1 MVGGEF
7 TQAARRAR
15 KAQSM
20 SAREE
25 GGGVPKEGSS
35 PQEANRSSSENAGQ
49 RAISEQEYDGRAA
62 TQEQQPAGDV
72 PDLTLDIPSLG
83 VEELNLDVENLRA
96 RVSLHAELADMV
108 KLSVGVEADVDK
120 VKLEA
125 KGVEAQLLLKVGLD
139 NVRAILTQA
148 LEALDNNPGILEDLL
163 RTSGEPPGGAGQR
176 ALEGATGLTEATLEQ
191 GAGGGTEDPETE
203 EENAREPEATD
214 AARRKA
220 KDLGIDLSQV
230 EGTGAGGRILIR
242 DVHKAA
248 K

>member
-1 MVGGEF
+1 
-7 TQAARRAR
+7 
-15 KAQSM
+15 
-20 SAREE
+20 
-25 GGGVPKEGSS
+25 VPSEGSGPQKTNKPS
-35 PQEANRSSSENAGQ
+35 PENADQ
-49 RAISEQEYDGRAA
+49 RAIFEQEYDGRVDA
-62 TQEQQPAGDV
+62 QERHPASDA
-72 PDLTLDIPSLG
+72 PDLTLDVPSLG

-96 RVSLHAELADMV
+96 RISLRAELADMV

-148 LEALDNNPGILEDLL
+148 LDALDNNPGILEDLL

-220 KDLGIDLSQV
+220 KNLGIDLSQV
-230 EGTGAGGRILIR
+230 EGTGSGGRILIR
-242 DVHKAA
+242 DVQKAT
-248 K
+248 KD